1 MTVAA
6 AAAGGVL
13 GLVAGSTGT
22 VVVGAT
28 VGAATGAAIAF
39 FRIRPLVSIAVA
51 VGTVVGV
58 VVGRS
63 VIRVLCAPSGCPT
76 VEWIT
81 GVATGLG
88 AFVGVGLVVALA
100 TRSFDEYHEALAAN
114 RPPPSPGCETEVADD
129 AE

>member
-6 AAAGGVL
+6 TAAGGVL
-13 GLVAGSTGT
+13 GLVAGSTGAL
-22 VVVGAT
+22 VFGAAA
-28 VGAATGAAIAF
+28 GAATGAAIAF

-51 VGTVVGV
+51 VGTVAGV

-114 RPPPSPGCETEVADD
+114 RPPPSPGCETEAPDD